1 MRTLLKV
8 SIPVDKGNEAATSG
22 ALPRTIQELMEALE
36 PEAAYFYP
44 EAGARTGLFVFD
56 MASSAELPPMLEPLF
71 QNLNASVLVT
81 PVMNADDLQRGLA
94 KAGISAA
101 GVPA

>member
-8 SIPVDKGNEAATSG
+8 SVPVEKGNEAATSG
-22 ALPRTIQELMEALE
+22 ALPRTIQSLIETLK

-44 EAGARTGLFVFD
+44 DPEAGTRTALLVFD
-56 MASSAELPPMLEPLF
+56 MESSAQLPPTLEPLF
-71 QNLNASVLVT
+71 QNLNASVRVT

-94 KAGISAA
+94 EAGISA
-101 GVPA
+101 